1 VIEGLFKLLLILF
14 LCNICF
20 LQDTVNQSKAVNLNI
35 VPYQENNTILG
46 FNISDDE
53 DYRLSISLQNW
64 FTNNLYLQGILSPG
78 KKSDNLF
85 LNYSLNLGYSLKVNN
100 NVVNDIIFNF
110 GYNKKKYELN
120 DFKNTS
126 IGQITIMNFKPIN
139 IALKYNF
146 IDAEE
151 NNFHQLGI
159 ELFKDF
165 KKKYI
170 IKFGFKFDY
179 GDNEN
184 IDSSYLTF
192 NYCI

>member
-1 VIEGLFKLLLILF
+1 MIEGLSKLLLVLF

-20 LQDTVNQSKAVNLNI
+20 LQNTVNQSKVINLNI

-46 FNISDDE
+46 FNISDDN
-53 DYRLSISLQNW
+53 DYRLSISIQNW

-78 KKSDNLF
+78 KKSDDLF
-85 LNYSLNLGYSLKVNN
+85 LNHSLNLGYSLKVNN
-100 NVVNDIIFNF
+100 KVVNDVIFNF
-110 GYNKKKYELN
+110 GYNKIKYELN
-120 DFKNTS
+120 NFKNIS
-126 IGQITIMNFKPIN
+126 IGQITIMNFKPVN
-139 IALKYNF
+139 IALTYNF

-159 ELFKDF
+159 ELFKGF
-165 KKKYI
+165 KNKYI

-179 GDNEN
+179 DGNEN

>member
-1 VIEGLFKLLLILF
+1 MIEGLSKLLLVLF

-20 LQDTVNQSKAVNLNI
+20 LQNTVNQSKVINLNI

-46 FNISDDE
+46 FNISDDN
-53 DYRLSISLQNW
+53 DYRLSISIQNW
-64 FTNNLYLQGILSPG
+64 FTNNLYLQGILSPT
-78 KKSDNLF
+78 KKYDNLF
-85 LNYSLNLGYSLKVNN
+85 LNYSLNLGYSVKINN
-100 NVVNDIIFNF
+100 NIVNDIIFNF

-120 DFKNTS
+120 NFKNIS

-139 IALKYNF
+139 IAFIYNF
-146 IDAEE
+146 IDASE

-165 KKKYI
+165 KNKYI

-179 GDNEN
+179 DDNEN
-184 IDSSYLTF
+184 TNSSYLTF